1 MFVLALLLSSLM
13 SMVGTPVAAK
23 TLVVLPLP
31 VDVGVLLS
39 LVLFSR
45 KVDSFVG
52 RFSHAFWLVS
62 CCRRRKI
69 VSARERRNGSGAQ
82 T

>member
-1 MFVLALLLSSLM
+1 MLVLALLLSSLM
-13 SMVGTPVAAK
+13 LMVGTPVAAK

-45 KVDSFVG
+45 
-52 RFSHAFWLVS
+52 
-62 CCRRRKI
+62 
-69 VSARERRNGSGAQ
+69 
-82 T
+82 

>member
-45 KVDSFVG
+45 
-52 RFSHAFWLVS
+52 
-62 CCRRRKI
+62 
-69 VSARERRNGSGAQ
+69 
-82 T
+82 